1 MNYMAEVIDI
11 NKHNFKEQVLDA
23 SLPVLVDFWAPGC
36 GPCQMMAP
44 VLEELAAE
52 YKGRLKVAKVN
63 VAENMELSSQYGIIG
78 VPTLILFKQGEQVES
93 IVGFHPKNKL
103 TSQLD
108 RLI

>member
-1 MNYMAEVIDI
+1 MAEVIEI
-11 NKHNFKEQVLDA
+11 NTHSFKEQVLEA
-23 SLPVLVDFWAPGC
+23 SLPVLVDFWSPGC

-52 YKGRLKVAKVN
+52 YKGRLKVIKVN
-63 VAENMELSSQYGIIG
+63 VAENMELSAQYGIMG
-78 VPTLILFKQGEQVES
+78 VPTLILFKDGEQVET
-93 IVGFHPKNKL
+93 IVGFYPKNKL